1 MSGYYGAQAQR
12 VAAHIAVRHE
22 VTNTWRPRTGRLSWR
37 CVVPSFASSRPTLW
51 TCRPVTTIP
60 QHELLFA
67 MRIFKTYFGRGDFYL
82 A

>member
-1 MSGYYGAQAQR
+1 MSRYYGAQAQR

-22 VTNTWRPRTGRLSWR
+22 VTDTRRPRTGRLLWR

-51 TCRPVTTIP
+51 TCRRLATIP
-60 QHELLFA
+60 QRELRFA
-67 MRIFKTYFGRGDFYL
+67 MHVFKILDRGDFYL